1 MSPRTMPRS
10 MVLCTAL
17 LCACR
22 SGGGGNGGDNVTPG
36 FGCALTEASFAGYEL
51 MIPPRSD
58 LEIGAELAVD
68 GVVLEPGLPS
78 DQLDVNRSY
87 SQLSCTDT
95 STLHGRI
102 TFGIAGLLGLGT
114 EGTRQAAQALVLDT
128 IEIVRVGNVTSLVAE
143 DRRKY
148 AWEGIRV
155 RSMTFDAARV
165 SGVDA
170 QFSLNRLSRE
180 LGISGGVGS
189 DSRLHLHGEEL
200 FVAWRARKFQETE
213 SRRVATFVAEADDRK
228 RDFELGPYHLLFQPE
243 ARAWS
248 VTVTRLSDP
257 TGSTYRLD
265 GAQPSIVVG
274 RRQLAGA
281 LEEDRVRIRD
291 LVLPDDD
298 SSNDGVVGH
307 FALDRRTVPFQSVRV
322 DETRTN

>member
-1 MSPRTMPRS
+1 MSPRMPLS
-10 MVLCTAL
+10 MMLWVPL
-17 LCACR
+17 LFAC
-22 SGGGGNGGDNVTPG
+22 GGGGDTGGGLTPG

-51 MIPPRSD
+51 TIPPRSD
-58 LEIGAELAVD
+58 LEIGAELTDD
-68 GVVLEPGLPS
+68 GDVVERGLPI

-102 TFGIAGLLGLGT
+102 TFGIAGLLGLGA

-128 IEIVRVGNVTSLVAE
+128 IEIVRVGEVTSLLAE

-155 RSMTFDAARV
+155 RSMTFDASRV
-165 SGVDA
+165 SGINA
-170 QFSLNRLSRE
+170 QFALDRLERA
-180 LGISGGVGS
+180 LGAEGDVGS
-189 DSRLHLHGEEL
+189 GSRLHLHGEDL

-213 SRRVATFVAEADDRK
+213 NRTVATFVAEADDRV
-228 RDFELGPYHLLFQPE
+228 REFDLGPYHLLFQPE
-243 ARAWS
+243 AGAWS
-248 VTVTRLSDP
+248 VTVTRLSAP
-257 TGSTYRLD
+257 TGSSYRLG

-281 LEEDRVRIRD
+281 LEEDRIRIRD
-291 LVLPDDD
+291 LVLPDDE
-298 SSNDGVVGH
+298 SSTDDVVGF

-322 DETRTN
+322 DETRSN